1 MAMAD
6 RITAGIARR
15 MAGLRDRAALWH
27 HSRVIHGPARVTLG
41 DTDCA
46 VVTLMKDAEWHIGP
60 FITHHLSRGARHLV
74 VIDNGSR
81 DATAAIAAG
90 FPQVTVVQN
99 PMPAKRHESLLRAG
113 IARQVLRGGWVLFAD
128 ADEMFEAPLL
138 DGAPD
143 ALPRLTAYLARH
155 GYTALVAQ
163 MLDLLTD
170 RPYRDTKALDY
181 PASVAAFDRWAM
193 GELTALLYHAG
204 AANPLD
210 WFLRDN
216 LCDDP
221 GVRLLIGGAR
231 RSLFGEECHLYK
243 HSLLRN
249 RPGID
254 LMRHPHCA
262 GRVRVADVT
271 GLLRHYK
278 LAGDWQARDR
288 ASVAA
293 GLWDHAEDAKRLA
306 AVTAGDDFTPDLP
319 DARPYRGTADL
330 IGAGFLYAS
339 DRYRAEMG

>member
-1 MAMAD
+1 MGSAG
-6 RITAGIARR
+6 RIGAGIARR
-15 MAGLRDRAALWH
+15 VAGLRDRAALWR
-27 HSRVIHGPARVTLG
+27 HSRVLHGPARVTLA

-46 VVTLMKDAEWHIGP
+46 VVTMMKDAEWSVRP
-60 FITHHLSRGARHLV
+60 FIEHHLSRGARHLV

-81 DATAAIAAG
+81 DRTVAIAAE
-90 FPQVTVVQN
+90 FPQVTVVHN

-113 IARQVLRGGWVLFAD
+113 IARKVLRGGWVLFAD

-138 DGAPD
+138 DSAPD
-143 ALPRLTAYLARH
+143 ALPRLAAYLERH
-155 GYTALVAQ
+155 GYTAMVAQ

-170 RPYRDTKALDY
+170 RPYRDTKSLDY
-181 PASVAAFDRWAM
+181 PASVAVFDRWAM
-193 GELTALLYHAG
+193 GDLTALPYHAVENRL
-204 AANPLD
+204 A

-216 LCDDP
+216 RCDDP

-231 RSLFGEECHLYK
+231 RALFGEECYLFK
-243 HSLLRN
+243 HSMLRN

-262 GRVRVADVT
+262 GPVRVADVT

-278 LAGDWQARDR
+278 LTGDWQARDR

-293 GLWDHAEDAKRLA
+293 GHWDHAEDARRLA

-319 DARPYRGTADL
+319 DAQPYRGTADL
-330 IGAGFLYAS
+330 IAAGFLHAS